1 VAGWYLYLC
10 ICVYIYV
17 YICTFIYIHACMYL
31 CVYIYTCNV
40 YICIYMYI
48 YIYQVIESVEA
59 SGWVFEAIT
68 GGDEENID
76 ELIDVLAYYGT

>member
-1 VAGWYLYLC
+1 M
-10 ICVYIYV
+10 YIFV
-17 YICTFIYIHACMYL
+17 
-31 CVYIYTCNV
+31 
-40 YICIYMYI
+40 YI

-68 GGDEENID
+68 GGDEESID

>member
-1 VAGWYLYLC
+1 MYMYIHIYTYIC
-10 ICVYIYV
+10 IYMYMYV
-17 YICTFIYIHACMYL
+17 YI
-31 CVYIYTCNV
+31 CNV